1 MNYASILTRAW
12 QFTWKHKSLWGFGL
26 LASCG
31 AQTGYASSTI
41 NFAFTGSSLTETSD
55 LPSGI
60 ERFFINLGSYI
71 DSLSPDA
78 VASFTLA
85 IIAILIVTILLF
97 SAISVYGRVTLIK
110 AATLAE
116 TGDTIYWGLLLKQGF
131 AYFFRGLGLNLILG
145 IAILGIPALISFV
158 GLIFSLVT
166 IGLGFFLLA
175 PLMCL
180 LAPFNL
186 LASLYI
192 QMANV
197 ALVKEDLSISAAA
210 RRGWDVLRAN
220 WLPLIISALILSFG
234 AGIVS
239 FIISLPIIFVAA
251 PTIFP
256 ALLGSQNL
264 VASGLVISG
273 LCLVIGVPILILANS
288 ILRTFVESAW
298 TLTYIE
304 LSEKST

>member
-1 MNYASILTRAW
+1 MNYASILSRAW
-12 QFTWKHKSLWGFGL
+12 QISWKHKSLWVFGL

-31 AQTGYASSTI
+31 AQTGYASSAI
-41 NFAFTGSSLTETSD
+41 NFAFTGSSLTEPSD

-85 IIAILIVTILLF
+85 IIAILIVTGLLF
-97 SAISVYGRVTLIK
+97 TAISVYGRVTLIK
-110 AATLAE
+110 AATLADAE
-116 TGDTIYWGLLLKQGF
+116 KTVYWGLLLKQGF
-131 AYFFRGLGLNLILG
+131 AQFFRGLGLNIGLGLILL
-145 IAILGIPALISFV
+145 AIPALITFV

-166 IGLGFFLLA
+166 IGLGFFLFA

-186 LASLYI
+186 LARLYI

-197 ALVKEDLSISAAA
+197 ALVKEDLTITAAA

-220 WLPLIISALILSFG
+220 WLPLIVTSLILSLG
-234 AGIVS
+234 AGIIS
-239 FIISLPIIFVAA
+239 FIISLPIIFVSA

-264 VASGLVISG
+264 VAGGLVIST
-273 LCLVIGVPILILANS
+273 LCLVIGIPILILANS
-288 ILRTFVESAW
+288 ILRAFIESAW

-304 LSEKST
+304 LTEKSA